1 MKVVVDTNAL
11 VSGVFF
17 GGMPSRILE
26 AWRDKRIDVV
36 VSPDILE
43 EYRRVGEH
51 LETQFTD
58 VSLAPFL
65 ALLVMNAEIIEP
77 PDLPEQV
84 SRDSDDDKFIA
95 CALVGDA
102 GYVVTVDKDL
112 LSLKTLGDVRM
123 VTPNEFIMEVQSGQE
138 VRIQ

>member
-1 MKVVVDTNAL
+1 MRVVVDTNVL

-26 AWRDKRIDVV
+26 AWRDKKIDVV

-43 EYRRVGEH
+43 EYRRVGEQ

-58 VSLAPFL
+58 VCLAPFL

-95 CALVGDA
+95 CAIA
-102 GYVVTVDKDL
+102 GGCRVIISGDKDL
-112 LSLKTLGDVRM
+112 LSISGYRGVKVVAPR
-123 VTPNEFIMEVQSGQE
+123 EFLESVI
-138 VRIQ
+138 

>member
-1 MKVVVDTNAL
+1 MKVVVDTNVL

-26 AWRDKRIDVV
+26 AWREKRTDVV

-43 EYRRVGEH
+43 ECRRVGEH

-95 CALVGDA
+95 CALA
-102 GYVVTVDKDL
+102 GGCHVIISGDKDL
-112 LSLKTLGDVRM
+112 LSISGYRGVKVVAPR
-123 VTPNEFIMEVQSGQE
+123 EFLESVL
-138 VRIQ
+138 

>member
-1 MKVVVDTNAL
+1 MKVVVDTNVL

-26 AWRDKRIDVV
+26 AWRDQRIDVV

-95 CALVGDA
+95 CALA
-102 GYVVTVDKDL
+102 GRCHVIISGDKDL
-112 LSLKTLGDVRM
+112 LSISGSRGVKVVAPR
-123 VTPNEFIMEVQSGQE
+123 EFLESVI
-138 VRIQ
+138 

>member
-1 MKVVVDTNAL
+1 MRVVVDTNVL

-26 AWRDKRIDVV
+26 AWRDERIDVV

-95 CALVGDA
+95 CALA
-102 GYVVTVDKDL
+102 GGCHVIISGDKDL
-112 LSLKTLGDVRM
+112 LSISGYRGVKVVAPR
-123 VTPNEFIMEVQSGQE
+123 EFLESVL
-138 VRIQ
+138 

>member
-1 MKVVVDTNAL
+1 MKVVVDTNVL
-11 VSGVFF
+11 VPGVFF

-95 CALVGDA
+95 CALAVGCHVIIS
-102 GYVVTVDKDL
+102 GDKDF
-112 LSLKTLGDVRM
+112 LSISGYRGVKVVAPR
-123 VTPNEFIMEVQSGQE
+123 EFPESVL
-138 VRIQ
+138 

>member
-1 MKVVVDTNAL
+1 MKVVVDTNVL

-95 CALVGDA
+95 RALA
-102 GYVVTVDKDL
+102 GGCHVIISGDKDL
-112 LSLKTLGDVRM
+112 LSISGYRGVKVVAPR
-123 VTPNEFIMEVQSGQE
+123 EFLESVI
-138 VRIQ
+138 

>member
-1 MKVVVDTNAL
+1 MRVVVDTNVL

-95 CALVGDA
+95 CALA
-102 GYVVTVDKDL
+102 GGCHVIISGDKDL
-112 LSLKTLGDVRM
+112 LSISGYRGVKVVAPR
-123 VTPNEFIMEVQSGQE
+123 EFLESVI
-138 VRIQ
+138 

>member
-1 MKVVVDTNAL
+1 MKVVVDTNVL

-58 VSLAPFL
+58 VTLAPFL

-95 CALVGDA
+95 CALTAGVKYLISGDRHLLDLEEHD
-102 GYVVTVDKDL
+102 GVSIVTV
-112 LSLKTLGDVRM
+112 R
-123 VTPNEFIMEVQSGQE
+123 EFLEREFPSAL
-138 VRIQ
+138 

>member
-1 MKVVVDTNAL
+1 MKVVVDTNVL

-26 AWRDKRIDVV
+26 AWREKRIDVV

-95 CALVGDA
+95 CALA
-102 GYVVTVDKDL
+102 GGCHVIISGDKDL
-112 LSLKTLGDVRM
+112 LSISGYRGVKVVAPR
-123 VTPNEFIMEVQSGQE
+123 EFLESVI
-138 VRIQ
+138 

>member
-1 MKVVVDTNAL
+1 MKVVVDTNVL

-26 AWRDKRIDVV
+26 AWRDERIDVV

-95 CALVGDA
+95 CALA
-102 GYVVTVDKDL
+102 GGCHVIISGDKDL
-112 LSLKTLGDVRM
+112 LSISGYRGVKVVAPR
-123 VTPNEFIMEVQSGQE
+123 EFLESVI
-138 VRIQ
+138 

>member
-1 MKVVVDTNAL
+1 MKVVVDTN
-11 VSGVFF
+11 VVISGVFF

-26 AWRDKRIDVV
+26 VWRDKRIDVV

-65 ALLVMNAEIIEP
+65 ALLLMNAEIIEP

-95 CALVGDA
+95 CALA
-102 GYVVTVDKDL
+102 GGCHVIISGDKDL
-112 LSLKTLGDVRM
+112 LEVTGYQGLKVVAPR
-123 VTPNEFIMEVQSGQE
+123 EFLESVL
-138 VRIQ
+138 

>member
-1 MKVVVDTNAL
+1 MKVVVDTNVL

-95 CALVGDA
+95 CALA
-102 GYVVTVDKDL
+102 GGCHVIISGDKDL
-112 LSLKTLGDVRM
+112 LSISGYRGVKVVAPR
-123 VTPNEFIMEVQSGQE
+123 EFLEAVI
-138 VRIQ
+138 

>member
-1 MKVVVDTNAL
+1 MKVVVDTNVL

-17 GGMPSRILE
+17 GGMPSRILG

-95 CALVGDA
+95 CALA
-102 GYVVTVDKDL
+102 GGCHVIISGDKDL
-112 LSLKTLGDVRM
+112 LSISGYRGVKVVAPR
-123 VTPNEFIMEVQSGQE
+123 EFLESVI
-138 VRIQ
+138 

>member
-1 MKVVVDTNAL
+1 MKVVVDTN
-11 VSGVFF
+11 VVISGVFF

-26 AWRDKRIDVV
+26 VWRDKRIDVV

-43 EYRRVGEH
+43 EYRRVGEQ

-65 ALLVMNAEIIEP
+65 ALLLMNAEIIEP

-95 CALVGDA
+95 CALA
-102 GYVVTVDKDL
+102 GGCHVIISGDKDL
-112 LSLKTLGDVRM
+112 LEVTGYQGLKV
-123 VTPNEFIMEVQSGQE
+123 VAPQEFLESVL
-138 VRIQ
+138 

>member
-1 MKVVVDTNAL
+1 MKVVVDTNVL

-43 EYRRVGEH
+43 QYRRVGEH

-95 CALVGDA
+95 CALA
-102 GYVVTVDKDL
+102 GGCHVIISGDKDV
-112 LSLKTLGDVRM
+112 LSISGYRGVKVVAPR
-123 VTPNEFIMEVQSGQE
+123 EFLESVI
-138 VRIQ
+138 

>member
-1 MKVVVDTNAL
+1 MKVVVDTNVL

-26 AWRDKRIDVV
+26 AWREKRTDVV

-65 ALLVMNAEIIEP
+65 ALLVMNAEINEP

-95 CALVGDA
+95 CALAGDCHVIIS
-102 GYVVTVDKDL
+102 GDKDL
-112 LSLKTLGDVRM
+112 LSISGYRGVKVVAPR
-123 VTPNEFIMEVQSGQE
+123 EFLESVI
-138 VRIQ
+138 

>member
-1 MKVVVDTNAL
+1 MKVVVDTNVL

-95 CALVGDA
+95 CALA
-102 GYVVTVDKDL
+102 GGCHVIISGDKDL
-112 LSLKTLGDVRM
+112 LSISGYRGVKVVAPR
-123 VTPNEFIMEVQSGQE
+123 EFLESVL
-138 VRIQ
+138 

>member
-1 MKVVVDTNAL
+1 MKVVVDTNVL

-95 CALVGDA
+95 CALA
-102 GYVVTVDKDL
+102 GGCHVIISGDKDL
-112 LSLKTLGDVRM
+112 LSISGYRGVKVVAPR
-123 VTPNEFIMEVQSGQE
+123 EFLESVI
-138 VRIQ
+138 

>member
-1 MKVVVDTNAL
+1 MKVVVDTNVL

-95 CALVGDA
+95 CALA
-102 GYVVTVDKDL
+102 GGCHVVISGDKDL
-112 LSLKTLGDVRM
+112 LSISGYRGVKVVAPR
-123 VTPNEFIMEVQSGQE
+123 EFLESVI
-138 VRIQ
+138 

>member
-1 MKVVVDTNAL
+1 MKVVVDTNVL

-26 AWRDKRIDVV
+26 AWRDKKIDVV

-43 EYRRVGEH
+43 EYRRVGEQ

-58 VSLAPFL
+58 VCLAPFL

-95 CALVGDA
+95 CALA
-102 GYVVTVDKDL
+102 GGCHVIISGDKDL
-112 LSLKTLGDVRM
+112 LSISGYRGVKVVAPR
-123 VTPNEFIMEVQSGQE
+123 EFLESVL
-138 VRIQ
+138 

>member
-1 MKVVVDTNAL
+1 MRVVVDTNVL

-95 CALVGDA
+95 CALA
-102 GYVVTVDKDL
+102 GGCRVIISGDKDL
-112 LSLKTLGDVRM
+112 LSISGYRGVKVVAPR
-123 VTPNEFIMEVQSGQE
+123 EFLESVI
-138 VRIQ
+138 

>member
-1 MKVVVDTNAL
+1 MKVVVDTNVH

-77 PDLPEQV
+77 PDLLEQV

-95 CALVGDA
+95 CALA
-102 GYVVTVDKDL
+102 GGCHVIISGDKDI
-112 LSLKTLGDVRM
+112 LSISGYRGVKVVAPR
-123 VTPNEFIMEVQSGQE
+123 EFLESVL
-138 VRIQ
+138 

>member
-1 MKVVVDTNAL
+1 MKVVVDTNVL

-26 AWRDKRIDVV
+26 AWRDQRLDVV

-51 LETQFTD
+51 LETQFAD

-95 CALVGDA
+95 CALA
-102 GYVVTVDKDL
+102 GGCHVIISGDKDL
-112 LSLKTLGDVRM
+112 LSISGYRGVKVVAPR
-123 VTPNEFIMEVQSGQE
+123 EFLESIL
-138 VRIQ
+138 

>member
-1 MKVVVDTNAL
+1 MKVVVDTNVL

-51 LETQFTD
+51 LETQFTG

-95 CALVGDA
+95 CALA
-102 GYVVTVDKDL
+102 GGCNVIISGDKDL
-112 LSLKTLGDVRM
+112 LSISGYRGVKVAAPR
-123 VTPNEFIMEVQSGQE
+123 EFLESFI
-138 VRIQ
+138 

>member
-1 MKVVVDTNAL
+1 MKVVVDTNVL

-95 CALVGDA
+95 CALA
-102 GYVVTVDKDL
+102 GGCHVIISGDKDL
-112 LSLKTLGDVRM
+112 LSISGYRGVKVVAPR
-123 VTPNEFIMEVQSGQE
+123 EFLESI
-138 VRIQ
+138 I

>member
-1 MKVVVDTNAL
+1 MKVVVDTNVL

-95 CALVGDA
+95 CAIA
-102 GYVVTVDKDL
+102 GGCHVIISGDKDL
-112 LSLKTLGDVRM
+112 LSISGYRGVKVVAPR
-123 VTPNEFIMEVQSGQE
+123 EFLESVI
-138 VRIQ
+138 